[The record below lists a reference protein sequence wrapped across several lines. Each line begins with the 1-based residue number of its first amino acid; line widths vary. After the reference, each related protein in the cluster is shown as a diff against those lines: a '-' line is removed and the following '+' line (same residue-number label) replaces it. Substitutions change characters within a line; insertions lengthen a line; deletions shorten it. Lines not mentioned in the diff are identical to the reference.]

1 VRSSKPDGMSLS
13 PAELRHQRPKRTFI
27 GYRVSEVDEIMTHAT
42 SAFETVWR
50 DRADLEDRVH
60 ELETSLGELR
70 DTEHAMRDA
79 LVTAQR
85 TADELRA
92 AAGRDAELIV
102 REAEARARE
111 IIHKTYAEREQ
122 VRREVERLRADER
135 QFRTRLRTLLG
146 STLQTVRDHE
156 EMIAEPAGELTAAG
170 SRRSSGWAALAI
182 LGAGLSIPRQPRRD
196 RHPYP
201 IFAPRPIRLPPL
213 GNRRALR

>member
-1 VRSSKPDGMSLS
+1 MSLS
-13 PAELRHQRPKRTFI
+13 PAEFRHQRPKRTLI
-27 GYRVSEVDEIMTHAT
+27 GYRVSEVDEIMTTAT

-85 TADELRA
+85 TADEVRA

-122 VRREVERLRADER
+122 VRRDMERLRSDER
-135 QFRTRLRTLLG
+135 QFRARLRTLLG
-146 STLQTVRDHE
+146 STLQSVRDHE
-156 EMIAEPAGELTAAG
+156 ELMSEPAGELTMVG
-170 SRRSSGWAALAI
+170 
-182 LGAGLSIPRQPRRD
+182 
-196 RHPYP
+196 
-201 IFAPRPIRLPPL
+201 
-213 GNRRALR
+213 

>member
-1 VRSSKPDGMSLS
+1 VSNTGRMALS
-13 PAELRHQRPKRTFI
+13 PAELRHQRPRRSLL
-27 GYRVSEVDEIMTHAT
+27 GYRISEVDDIMTSAT

-92 AAGRDAELIV
+92 QASRDAELIV

-122 VRREVERLRADER
+122 VRREIEQLRGEER
-135 QFRTRLRTLLG
+135 QFRMRLRSLLG
-146 STLQTVRDHE
+146 ATLQSVRDHE
-156 EMIAEPAGELTAAG
+156 EEIAEPAATELIVA
-170 SRRSSGWAALAI
+170 S
-182 LGAGLSIPRQPRRD
+182 
-196 RHPYP
+196 
-201 IFAPRPIRLPPL
+201 
-213 GNRRALR
+213 

>member
-1 VRSSKPDGMSLS
+1 VSNTGRMALS
-13 PAELRHQRPKRTFI
+13 PAELRHQRPRRTLL
-27 GYRVSEVDEIMTHAT
+27 GYRRSEVDEIMVSAT

-50 DRADLEDRVH
+50 DRANLEDRVH

-92 AAGRDAELIV
+92 QAGRDAELIV

-122 VRREVERLRADER
+122 VRREIEQLRSEER
-135 QFRTRLRTLLG
+135 QFRTRLRSLLG
-146 STLQTVRDHE
+146 ATLQSVRDHE
-156 EMIAEPAGELTAAG
+156 EQIAEPAAGELTIA
-170 SRRSSGWAALAI
+170 S
-182 LGAGLSIPRQPRRD
+182 
-196 RHPYP
+196 
-201 IFAPRPIRLPPL
+201 
-213 GNRRALR
+213 